1 MPQGQPAP
9 PGRAAGGGAE
19 DPGPYGAV
27 PGFGDLIT
35 AARVPADGAS
45 ALFRDVE
52 ALGAIDAHELQP
64 DDWRALPSWGGL
76 RELERRR
83 VLVYL
88 QHAIQWGVNSHCRCM
103 SRFAGFRSGA
113 GLEGVWRTGAV
124 VGLSQRGQGGPAQR
138 KGATQSPLLNRR
150 GIWGRS

>member
-1 MPQGQPAP
+1 MVRGSLAFAARTHHVPSPPTPPVSVPQGQPAP
-9 PGRAAGGGAE
+9 PGLAAGGGAE

-27 PGFGDLIT
+27 AGFGELIT

-88 QHAIQWGVNSHCRCM
+88 QHAIQ
-103 SRFAGFRSGA
+103 
-113 GLEGVWRTGAV
+113 
-124 VGLSQRGQGGPAQR
+124 
-138 KGATQSPLLNRR
+138 
-150 GIWGRS
+150 